1 MKPSKQSHGGR
12 AGPQR
17 RRTQVCIFQSIP

>member
-1 MKPSKQSHGGR
+1 MKPSKQPHGDR

-17 RRTQVCIFQSIP
+17 RRTQVCIFQSSP

>member
-1 MKPSKQSHGGR
+1 MKPLKQPHVDR

-17 RRTQVCIFQSIP
+17 RRTQVWIFQSIP

>member
-1 MKPSKQSHGGR
+1 MKPSKQPHGDR

-17 RRTQVCIFQSIP
+17 RRTQVCIFQSVP